1 MSVFDS
7 PGSELQ
13 WLEDELMDE
22 EDFAEAFSEPES
34 MADRKAIFVEK
45 RPTGAGKFKFLA
57 ALELLAILAVIWWW
71 IKWLY

>member
-22 EDFAEAFSEPES
+22 EDFVEDFSEPES

-57 ALELLAILAVIWWW
+57 ALEFLAILAVIWWW

>member
-57 ALELLAILAVIWWW
+57 ALEFLAILAVIWWW

>member
-22 EDFAEAFSEPES
+22 DDFTEDFSEPES

-45 RPTGAGKFKFLA
+45 RPTGAGKFKSLA
-57 ALELLAILAVIWWW
+57 ALEFLAILAVIWWW

>member
-13 WLEDELMDE
+13 WLEDELLEDE
-22 EDFAEAFSEPES
+22 DMETYDSEPES
-34 MADRKAIFVEK
+34 MADRKAVYVEK
-45 RPTGAGKFKFLA
+45 RRSGAGKFKFLA

>member
-22 EDFAEAFSEPES
+22 DDFTEDFSEPES

-57 ALELLAILAVIWWW
+57 ALEFLAILAVIWWW

>member
-13 WLEDELMDE
+13 WLEDELLE
-22 EDFAEAFSEPES
+22 EDDLAEDDSEPES
-34 MADRKAIFVEK
+34 MADRKAVYVEK
-45 RPTGAGKFKFLA
+45 RRTGAGKFKFLA
-57 ALELLAILAVIWWW
+57 AVELLAILAVIWWW